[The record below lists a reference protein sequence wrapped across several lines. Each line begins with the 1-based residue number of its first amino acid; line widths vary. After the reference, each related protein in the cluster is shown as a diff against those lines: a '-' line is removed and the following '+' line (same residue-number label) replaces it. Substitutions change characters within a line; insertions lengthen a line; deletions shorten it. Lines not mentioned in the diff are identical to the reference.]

1 MNARTP
7 QPGIKAAGDPKASA
21 AILTGTAYRS
31 YNVASVWE
39 HNALLSESQE
49 KSVDSIAA
57 FCSQRPLPEHV
68 SAEQAIS
75 GKAEASALEDKG
87 EPMTSGALEEV
98 VLQNSSH
105 FYRWH
110 TELEAA
116 RTLET
121 EQKYR
126 NYADALKGHLT
137 SCDDLLEKVDS
148 TLGGFDT
155 LKTQH
160 RNVSAKTRAL
170 HESCERLVEEKERLV
185 EFAEALR
192 SKLAYFDELERIA
205 SQFHSGVMAVDSD
218 HFLPILHRLDECI
231 TYVAS
236 NPQYADSTA
245 YAGKFRQLHGRA
257 LATVRAKVQQVMR
270 HAAEQVQAAIAEAKA
285 SGSGRRKAEDGDTP
299 TGNGLVRS
307 RSGNA
312 RVPLAEGAETALLYV
327 RFRAAAE
334 PGLKGLLAGVAARAK
349 RPEYAQLLADCQR
362 VYCEVRLGLVAE
374 ITADRI
380 AEYAREPLP
389 SLTRSGCSYLMQ
401 VCQMEHQLFDHFFP
415 ESDPGSGSLAPLMD
429 PLCTILYDALRP
441 VFIQLQSLDELC
453 GLVDILQHEV
463 LEEQLGRRGDA
474 VAPLRP
480 VLLRIL
486 ADVQERL
493 TFRAQA
499 FIKEEVTGFQPK
511 PEDLDYPNKLLRLA
525 EDPESAAPDSQAE
538 QLPLMTDN
546 GHGATTQDSTR
557 ESSMN
562 AYSTWYPPVQRTLLC
577 LSKLYRCVEP
587 KVFAGLAQDA
597 VSSCTT
603 AVQLAA
609 RAVGRRSSSMDGQLF
624 LIKQL
629 LILREQIAPFEADF
643 SVTEKDLD
651 FTHMRQ
657 ASLFALSAENA
668 MVQLM
673 SRGAPRLMENM
684 IDSKKEL
691 EKLLKATCEVFIMAV
706 TKLTVEPM
714 LSFITKVTAVRVA
727 SSLNPGRRLR
737 EQAFAAPE
745 RLEEMA
751 VRVRDAL
758 QQALPEVV
766 AKMRLYLNNPA
777 THAILFKPIKSNIA
791 EAHGQISSLL
801 QTEYTPEEAAHV
813 PLTSPQ
819 QLAALLDSLC

>member
-1 MNARTP
+1 MVDAR
-7 QPGIKAAGDPKASA
+7 PG
-21 AILTGTAYRS
+21 
-31 YNVASVWE
+31 
-39 HNALLSESQE
+39 ALALSGR
-49 KSVDSIAA
+49 A
-57 FCSQRPLPEHV
+57 FCWAA
-68 SAEQAIS
+68 AELMAVEGHAVLGVDGPS
-75 GKAEASALEDKG
+75 
-87 EPMTSGALEEV
+87 LEEV
-98 VLQNSSH
+98 VLQNSSQ

-137 SCDDLLEKVDS
+137 SCNHLLEKVDS
-148 TLGGFDT
+148 TLQGFDT

-170 HESCERLVEEKERLV
+170 HESCERLVDEKERLV

-192 SKLAYFDELERIA
+192 AKLAYFDELERIA

-270 HAAEQVQAAIAEAKA
+270 HASEQVQAAIVEAKA
-285 SGSGRRKAEDGDTP
+285 SSSGRRKPEGGSGAAA
-299 TGNGLVRS
+299 NGLVRS
-307 RSGNA
+307 GSGNA
-312 RVPLAEGAETALLYV
+312 KVPLAEGAETALLYV

-349 RPEYAQLLADCQR
+349 RPEYAQLLTDCQR

-401 VCQMEHQLFDHFFP
+401 VCQMEHQLFEHFFP
-415 ESDPGSGSLAPLMD
+415 ESDSDSGALAPLMD
-429 PLCTILYDALRP
+429 PLCTVLYDALRP

-480 VLLRIL
+480 VLLRTL
-486 ADVQERL
+486 ADIQERL

-511 PEDLDYPNKLLRLA
+511 AEDLDYPNKLVRLA
-525 EDPESAAPDSQAE
+525 EQPDAAVPDSHA
-538 QLPLMTDN
+538 
-546 GHGATTQDSTR
+546 DSL
-557 ESSMN
+557 N
-562 AYSTWYPPVQRTLLC
+562 AYTTWYPPVQQTLLC
-577 LSKLYRCVEP
+577 LSKLYRCVEA

-597 VSSCTT
+597 VSSCAAT
-603 AVQLAA
+603 VQMAA

-651 FTHMRQ
+651 FTHMRDHLRRIL
-657 ASLFALSAENA
+657 AGMLSLP
-668 MVQLM
+668 
-673 SRGAPRLMENM
+673 GAPRLMENL

-751 VRVRDAL
+751 VRVREAL
-758 QQALPEVV
+758 QKELPAVV

-791 EAHGQISSLL
+791 EAHGQIASLL
-801 QTEYTPEEAAHV
+801 ESEYTPEEAARV

>member
-1 MNARTP
+1 MTGRAP
-7 QPGIKAAGDPKASA
+7 QYGLPPAGEVKIPVGTLS
-21 AILTGTAYRS
+21 GTASRS
-31 YNVASVWE
+31 YNVASIWE
-39 HNALLSESQE
+39 HKALLSESQE
-49 KSVDSIAA
+49 KAVESIAA
-57 FCSQRPLPEHV
+57 LCSHRPLPEHV
-68 SAEQAIS
+68 SAEQAAP
-75 GKAEASALEDKG
+75 GKAKPSPSEDKG
-87 EPMTSGALEEV
+87 DAVSAGALEEV
-98 VLQNSSH
+98 VLQNSSQ

-126 NYADALKGHLT
+126 NYAEALKGHLT
-137 SCDDLLEKVDS
+137 SCDHLLEKVDS
-148 TLGGFDT
+148 TLRGFDT

-218 HFLPILHRLDECI
+218 HFLPILHRLHECI

-236 NPQYADSTA
+236 NPQYADSTT

-270 HAAEQVQAAIAEAKA
+270 HASEQVQAAIAEAKA
-285 SGSGRRKAEDGDTP
+285 SSSGRRKAEGNGGAP
-299 TGNGLVRS
+299 ASNGLVRS
-307 RSGNA
+307 GSGNA
-312 RVPLAEGAETALLYV
+312 KVPLAEGAETALLYV

-349 RPEYAQLLADCQR
+349 RPEYAQLLTDCQR

-374 ITADRI
+374 ITAERV

-401 VCQMEHQLFDHFFP
+401 VCQMEHQLFEHFFP
-415 ESDPGSGSLAPLMD
+415 ESESDSGSLSPLMD

-453 GLVDILQHEV
+453 GLLDILQHEV

-480 VLLRIL
+480 VLLRTV

-499 FIKEEVTGFQPK
+499 FIKEEVAGFQPK
-511 PEDLDYPNKLLRLA
+511 PEDLDYPNKLQRLA
-525 EDPESAAPDSQAE
+525 EQPDSAVPDSQAE

-546 GHGATTQDSTR
+546 GNGSPAQDST
-557 ESSMN
+557 
-562 AYSTWYPPVQRTLLC
+562 
-577 LSKLYRCVEP
+577 
-587 KVFAGLAQDA
+587 DA
-597 VSSCTT
+597 VSSCAA
-603 AVQLAA
+603 AVQMAA
-609 RAVGRRSSSMDGQLF
+609 RSVGRRSSSMDGQLF

-651 FTHMRQ
+651 FTHMRDHLRRILAGQ
-657 ASLFALSAENA
+657 ASLFALSSENA
-668 MVQLM
+668 MVQFM
-673 SRGAPRLMENM
+673 SRGAPRLMENL

-751 VRVRDAL
+751 VRVREAL
-758 QQALPEVV
+758 QKALPEVV

-791 EAHGQISSLL
+791 EAHGQIASLL
-801 QTEYTPEEAAHV
+801 ETEYTPEEAARV